1 MNEERKIRYKERQ
14 RRVKRER
21 KREIMKERKEY
32 HHNFHYKN

>member
-21 KREIMKERKEY
+21 EREIMKERKEY